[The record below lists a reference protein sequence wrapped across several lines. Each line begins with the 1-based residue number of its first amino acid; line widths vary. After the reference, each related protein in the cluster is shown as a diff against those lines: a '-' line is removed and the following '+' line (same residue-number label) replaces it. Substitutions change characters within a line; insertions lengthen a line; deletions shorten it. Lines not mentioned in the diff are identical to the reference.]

1 MRKRYTTSRLIFR
14 MADPA
19 FARMTA
25 EFFSE
30 NRELFEKCEERR
42 TEEFFLPEFQEI
54 WLDIQREKQKKENG
68 IPFTFLKRGNPTR
81 WSGH

>member
-54 WLDIQREKQKKENG
+54 WLDIQREKAKTKPPKAG
-68 IPFTFLKRGNPTR
+68 SLGA
-81 WSGH
+81 

>member
-1 MRKRYTTSRLIFR
+1 MRKRYTTSRLIIR

-30 NRELFEKCEERR
+30 NRELFEKVRGKTDGGIFSSGVSGDLAGHSKRKSKKRR
-42 TEEFFLPEFQEI
+42 MVFL
-54 WLDIQREKQKKENG
+54 L
-68 IPFTFLKRGNPTR
+68 PF
-81 WSGH
+81 

>member
-1 MRKRYTTSRLIFR
+1 MRKRYTTGRLIFR

-30 NRELFEKCEERR
+30 NRELFEKCEER
-42 TEEFFLPEFQEI
+42 TAGGIFFSGVSGDLAGYSKGKSKKRRMVFLLPF
-54 WLDIQREKQKKENG
+54 
-68 IPFTFLKRGNPTR
+68 
-81 WSGH
+81 